1 MCVIK
6 ISLVQWPPLIHY
18 IYDTLYIQL
27 HVHVYICSLIVAQ
40 YNVLYLVLFIIDT
53 PKIVEHPQAQVL
65 EVGNKLFLTC
75 QAQGVGPLNYQ
86 WFRNGEALIYGTKQD
101 LVINEVQMA
110 DQGVYVCCVKTSN
123 GSSALTKGAEIVGQ
137 FVVVPPGLGVENKF
151 LLFEIIHM
159 YSVYW
164 CVIDGSVL

>member
-1 MCVIK
+1 MNHTSLSFTNITHVHVCVIK
-6 ISLVQWPPLIHY
+6 ISLVQWPPLIDY
-18 IYDTLYIQL
+18 IYDTLYMQL

-40 YNVLYLVLFIIDT
+40 CILQVYLVLFIIDT

-75 QAQGVGPLNYQ
+75 EAQGVGPLNYQ

-137 FVVVPPGLGVENKF
+137 FVVVPPGLG
-151 LLFEIIHM
+151 
-159 YSVYW
+159 
-164 CVIDGSVL
+164 

>member
-1 MCVIK
+1 MLSTMYTCTCMGNYYCLKSTYPLVRSHSGHK
-6 ISLVQWPPLIHY
+6 ALVKGISLLV
-18 IYDTLYIQL
+18 IQNL
-27 HVHVYICSLIVAQ
+27 SL
-40 YNVLYLVLFIIDT
+40 LYLVLFIIDT

-151 LLFEIIHM
+151 LLFDIYTH
-159 YSVYW
+159 VQ
-164 CVIDGSVL
+164 